1 MEGAEERNLSKQEE
15 PEVSH
20 KRMRTRSG
28 WVHGAVL
35 WLLLSAAPAS
45 LAKVIYVDADAPG
58 TNNGS
63 SWQNAHNYLQDAVAD
78 ANSSGEPVEIRVAE
92 GTYRPDENAL
102 NPGGTG
108 DRAATFRLISGVALR
123 GGYAGFGRPDPNTR
137 DVDKY
142 ETVLSGDL
150 LGNDSNV
157 SDAWDFA
164 WDPNR
169 SENCFHVVT
178 AVGTN
183 AGTVLDGFVLTGGNA
198 TAEDDAVRHGGGMFN
213 EDSSI
218 ELVDCTFVRNHAMSA
233 GAMFNSNSSLNLVTC
248 TFQEHCSWGP
258 GAAISN
264 YGSSLSLAG
273 CVFVGNFCG
282 QAGGTGAGIH
292 SSESVLTLD
301 GCTFID
307 NFAYDGGGGCSTSR
321 AKLQLET
328 LCSGITG
335 YLTGEAEGC

>member
-1 MEGAEERNLSKQEE
+1 MKAGRILRFSMAVAISVLIAAL
-15 PEVSH
+15 PLAGVFG
-20 KRMRTRSG
+20 RT
-28 WVHGAVL
+28 
-35 WLLLSAAPAS
+35 
-45 LAKVIYVDADAPG
+45 IYVDDSAAGAND
-58 TNNGS
+58 GS
-63 SWQNAHNYLQDAVAD
+63 SWLNAYNYLQDALAD

-92 GTYRPDENAL
+92 GKYQPDKDSL
-102 NPGGTG
+102 HPSGTG
-108 DRAATFRLISGVALR
+108 DREATFRLISGVALR

-183 AGTVLDGFVLTGGNA
+183 AGTVLDGFVV
-198 TAEDDAVRHGGGMFN
+198 TAGKASGEDDVHWDGGGMFN

-218 ELVDCTFVRNHAMSA
+218 ELIDCTFLRSDAYDG
-233 GAMFNSNSSLNLVTC
+233 GAMLNSNSSLNLVNC

-307 NFAYDGGGGCSTSR
+307 NFAYDGGGGVFNFESEVTVRNSVFR
-321 AKLQLET
+321 DNWV
-328 LCSGITG
+328 
-335 YLTGEAEGC
+335 